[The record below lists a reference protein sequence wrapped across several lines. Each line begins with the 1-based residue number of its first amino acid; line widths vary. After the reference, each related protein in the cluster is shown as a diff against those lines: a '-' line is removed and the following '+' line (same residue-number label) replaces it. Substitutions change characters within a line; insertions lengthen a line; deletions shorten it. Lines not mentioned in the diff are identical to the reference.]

1 MTSVHDAEESVAAAD
16 GRASDSVVERSWAQ
30 DAFRPMVS
38 FTARRRQDWDL
49 PRSTA
54 HIARHPP
61 LVGCNTH
68 TCGHEKTHGARGAT
82 LRLRLTSVSDGTALG
97 VVTRLR
103 PLRTSGLP
111 QARAIHPTSP
121 LPIDGAALPRPA
133 SAHPERGRVL
143 SWLQCQL
150 GEVSTLHGLT
160 RRTVASRDFRKDH
173 QEGVMQCRTDF
184 Y

>member
-1 MTSVHDAEESVAAAD
+1 MTSVHDAEEWVAAAD
-16 GRASDSVVERSWAQ
+16 GRVSDSVVERSWAQ

-38 FTARRRQDWDL
+38 FTARRRQDWDI

-54 HIARHPP
+54 HIGRHLPMG
-61 LVGCNTH
+61 GCNTH
-68 TCGHEKTHGARGAT
+68 PCSHEKTRGARVAT
-82 LRLRLTSVSDGTALG
+82 LRLRLTSVRDGAATG
-97 VVTRLR
+97 VVTGLR
-103 PLRTSGLP
+103 PLWTSGLP

-121 LPIDGAALPRPA
+121 LPSDGATLARPA

-150 GEVSTLHGLT
+150 GEVSTPHGLT

-173 QEGVMQCRTDF
+173 QEGVLQCGTDS